1 MKNTSSSRGKTFI
14 CRKIHLDKR
23 GRIGYDSHACKANR
37 LYIGGI
43 FVKNQTYRMTM
54 LFDFYGEILTDR
66 QKEFFDLYYNE
77 DLSLAEIAENYG
89 ISRQGVR
96 DIVYDAELLLIFLP
110 EIEPQS
116 AI

>member
-1 MKNTSSSRGKTFI
+1 M
-14 CRKIHLDKR
+14 
-23 GRIGYDSHACKANR
+23 GYDSHACKANR

-77 DLSLAEIAENYG
+77 DL
-89 ISRQGVR
+89 
-96 DIVYDAELLLIFLP
+96 
-110 EIEPQS
+110 
-116 AI
+116 